1 MPTINIDEIKKD
13 IAKFLERIF
22 MERKIARDMGL
33 NVSEIDTFIETEG
46 AKQMQRFDTMTVDD
60 TIDYMLNEIKDFIE
74 KP

>member
-1 MPTINIDEIKKD
+1 MPTISIDENKKD

-33 NVSEIDTFIETEG
+33 DVLEIDTFIETEG

>member
-13 IAKFLERIF
+13 ISKFLERIF

-33 NVSEIDTFIETEG
+33 DVLEIDTFIETEG

>member
-33 NVSEIDTFIETEG
+33 DVSEIDTFIETEG
-46 AKQMQRFDTMTVDD
+46 AKQMQRFDTMSVDD
-60 TIDYMLNEIKDFIE
+60 TIDYMLNEIKDFID

>member
-33 NVSEIDTFIETEG
+33 DVSEIDTFIETEG